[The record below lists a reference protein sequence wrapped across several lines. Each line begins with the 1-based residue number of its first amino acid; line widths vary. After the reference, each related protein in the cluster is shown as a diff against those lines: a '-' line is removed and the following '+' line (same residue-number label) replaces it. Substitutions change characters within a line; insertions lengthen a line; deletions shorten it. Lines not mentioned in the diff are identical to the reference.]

1 MSTSCDRVWFMRT
14 KYKRVRITNAR
25 TATSI
30 FQKLVDA
37 YSNQSAPMLVCLL
50 ILINFSYSFLHF
62 PISNLH
68 VKNYNY
74 FNILYCLTFSFF
86 SQHFSNENRPHTY
99 II

>member
-1 MSTSCDRVWFMRT
+1 MSTSCDRVWRMRT
-14 KYKRVRITNAR
+14 KYIRVRITNAR

-50 ILINFSYSFLHF
+50 ILINFSYNFLHF
-62 PISNLH
+62 PSSNLH
-68 VKNYNY
+68 VKNYDY

-86 SQHFSNENRPHTY
+86 S
-99 II
+99 